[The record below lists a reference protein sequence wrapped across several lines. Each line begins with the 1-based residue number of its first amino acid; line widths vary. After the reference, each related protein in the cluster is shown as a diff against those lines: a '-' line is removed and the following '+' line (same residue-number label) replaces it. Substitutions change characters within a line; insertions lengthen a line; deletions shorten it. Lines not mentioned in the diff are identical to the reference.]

1 MFLINKQLEEIAS
14 GKQKVGENRSKYE
27 PERKHKIGIIKPKS
41 LTKLKQALEKKM
53 KILYLKASKSSTKP
67 KVETLKYQMVDK
79 KTKE

>member
-41 LTKLKQALEKKM
+41 LTKLK
-53 KILYLKASKSSTKP
+53 
-67 KVETLKYQMVDK
+67 
-79 KTKE
+79 